1 MRGTFNAMET
11 RIKRMVWWL
20 KPLVGMTI
28 LGTLI
33 YWVIKDGILFE
44 RISLSVAAIAT
55 FASAILNLLNALIVK
70 IIVTVYGRKISFVK
84 SLYLSV
90 LGTFGNSAGGLPLGT
105 TLKYVLL
112 HQQSGLKIRE
122 ITAGLVIFT
131 FATSIFL
138 LCYTAVSVWSTGLPV
153 AAKTT
158 PTLILI
164 MLTMLLPLAW
174 PHFRKRRSIVTLV
187 EPFLR
192 KRNLQLLVA
201 TSAMTATGFVCSY
214 WLVATLLLPEIPTL
228 TILFVASAGTLTSL
242 ATLLQSVGG
251 IQELSVGLSAH
262 LSGIRVIDGL
272 QVALVLRVASLLSSG
287 LFLALSYAGLLRADA
302 NEVS

>member
-1 MRGTFNAMET
+1 MET
-11 RIKRMVWWL
+11 RIKRMVRWL
-20 KPLVGMTI
+20 KPLVGIAI

-33 YWVIKDGILFE
+33 FWVIKEGVLLE
-44 RISLSVAAIAT
+44 RISLSVAAVAT
-55 FASAILNLLNALIVK
+55 VASGVLNLLNALIIK
-70 IIVTVYGRKISFVK
+70 NIVTVYDRKISFVK
-84 SLYLSV
+84 SLHLSA

-138 LCYTAVSVWSTGLPV
+138 LCYTAVSVWSTGLLF

-158 PTLILI
+158 PALILV
-164 MLTMLLPLAW
+164 MLALLLPLLW
-174 PHFRKRRSIVTLV
+174 RHFRKRQSIVTLI

-192 KRNLQLLVA
+192 KRNLQRLVA
-201 TSAMTATGFVCSY
+201 TSAMTATGFVSSY
-214 WLVATLLLPEIPTL
+214 WLVTTLLLPEIPRL
-228 TILFVASAGTLTSL
+228 TILFIASAGTLTSL

-251 IQELSVGLSAH
+251 IQELSVGLSAYV
-262 LSGIRVIDGL
+262 SGVRLIDGL

-287 LFLALSYAGLLRADA
+287 LFLALLYAGPLRADGTV
-302 NEVS
+302 VSR

>member
-1 MRGTFNAMET
+1 MET
-11 RIKRMVWWL
+11 RIKRMVRWL

-28 LGTLI
+28 LGMLV
-33 YWVIKDGILFE
+33 YWVIKEGALLE
-44 RISLSVAAIAT
+44 RINLSVAASAT
-55 FASAILNLLNALIVK
+55 VASGVLNLLNASIVK
-70 IIVTVYGRKISFVK
+70 IIVTVYDRKITFVK
-84 SLYLSV
+84 SLHLSV

-122 ITAGLVIFT
+122 ITAGLVVFT

-138 LCYTAVSVWSTGLPV
+138 LCYTAVSVWATGLSLT
-153 AAKTT
+153 AKMT
-158 PTLILI
+158 PALILI
-164 MLTMLLPLAW
+164 MLALLLPILW
-174 PHFRKRRSIVTLV
+174 RHLRRRQSIVTLV

-192 KRNLQLLVA
+192 KGNLQRLVA
-201 TSAMTATGFVCSY
+201 TSALTATGFVCSY
-214 WLVATLLLPEIPTL
+214 WLVAALLLPEIPTL

-251 IQELSVGLSAH
+251 IQELSVGLSAY
-262 LSGIRVIDGL
+262 LSGVRLIDGL

-287 LFLALSYAGLLRADA
+287 LFLALLYLGPLRSRGTQ
-302 NEVS
+302 VS